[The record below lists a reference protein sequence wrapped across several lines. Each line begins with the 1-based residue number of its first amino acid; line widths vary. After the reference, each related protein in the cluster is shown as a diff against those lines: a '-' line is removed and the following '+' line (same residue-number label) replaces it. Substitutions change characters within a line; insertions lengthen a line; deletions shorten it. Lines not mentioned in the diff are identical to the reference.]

1 MTIMQRI
8 EQLNAERG
16 WTLYQLSNRA
26 NLSVYT
32 LYSCKNKNREP
43 SNETLK
49 KICDAFGITIFQF
62 YHDMHDVPNL
72 TDRQRSIL
80 QKCTLLTDKELELI
94 EQMQDALLS
103 ARTPTDTN
111 KS

>member
-16 WTLYQLSNRA
+16 WTLYRLSNRA

-49 KICDAFGITIFQF
+49 KVCDAYGITTYEF
-62 YHDMHDVPNL
+62 YHDVHEIPEL
-72 TDRQRSIL
+72 TKRQQSIL
-80 QKCTLLTDKELELI
+80 TKAMLLSDSELDII
-94 EQMQDALLS
+94 EKMQDALIA
-103 ARTPTDTN
+103 ARQEN
-111 KS
+111 SSK

>member
-8 EQLNAERG
+8 NQLNAERG
-16 WTLYQLSNRA
+16 WTLYRLSEMA

-32 LYSCKNKNREP
+32 LYACQNKNREP

-49 KICDAFGITIFQF
+49 KVCAAYGITTYEF
-62 YHDMHDVPNL
+62 YHDVYEIPEL

-80 QKCTLLTDKELELI
+80 RKSMLLNDSELELI
-94 EQMQDALLS
+94 EKLQDALI
-103 ARTPTDTN
+103 AAKQDKPD
-111 KS
+111 KH